1 MKRKVTTLE
10 LRHIDVLLSHSQ
22 RNRKLE
28 ERKKRHGIHG
38 RGMEC
43 LITGNLRSGVLMPV
57 TPQSWVAQKSGEVGV
72 GSGRN
77 KGGSFLTLK
86 RGYVS
91 DSDNLCR
98 GTRCEKQPK

>member
-43 LITGNLRSGVLMPV
+43 LITGNLRSGVL
-57 TPQSWVAQKSGEVGV
+57 TLHRRVGLLKRV
-72 GSGRN
+72 GRLGSGVAGI
-77 KGGSFLTLK
+77 KVDPFLL
-86 RGYVS
+86 
-91 DSDNLCR
+91 
-98 GTRCEKQPK
+98 